1 MKIKIWTFIFL
12 LLFGLEIQAL
22 NSFSHSV
29 YFDINQSILSAEE
42 FKKFESYIQNVSKEN
57 KVIKIEVLGYCDDI
71 EHESIV
77 LNLSKKRSN
86 YIKKKLKQVFDK
98 QELKQINWCHKLD
111 WQSMD
116 TEQINSLL
124 AKYRRIDIVFNIEE
138 YKGSASATIQKGD
151 KFILNGI
158 LFKGGEDILL
168 EESMPTLKTLY
179 NELIK
184 NPNLI
189 IQIQGHIY
197 DADFTFKEMSTNE
210 MTLSARRAK
219 RIFDYLLFKGID
231 ESRLSYI
238 GFEGQFPLG
247 KGPKY
252 DRRVEVEIIAV

>member
-1 MKIKIWTFIFL
+1 MKIKIWTLFIL
-12 LLFGLEIQAL
+12 LLFGLKIQAL

-29 YFDINQSILSAEE
+29 YFDVNQSILSDEE
-42 FKKFESYIQNVSKEN
+42 FKKFESYIYEVSKYN

-71 EHESIV
+71 EHESIE

-86 YIKKKLKQVFDK
+86 YIKNKLKKVFNKQV
-98 QELKQINWCHKLD
+98 LKQINWCHKLD

-124 AKYRRIDIVFNIEE
+124 EKYRRIDIVFNVRD
-138 YKGSASATIQKGD
+138 KNTSSSSVQKGD

-158 LFKGGEDILL
+158 LFKGGDDILL
-168 EESMPTLKTLY
+168 DESMPTLKTLHD
-179 NELIK
+179 ELVK

-197 DADFTFKEMSTNE
+197 DADFAFSDITSNE

-219 RIFDYLLFKGID
+219 RIFDYLLFKGVD

-238 GFEGQFPLG
+238 GLEGQFPLG

-252 DRRVEVEIIAV
+252 DRRVEVEIIAI

>member
-1 MKIKIWTFIFL
+1 MKIKIWTLFIL
-12 LLFGLEIQAL
+12 LLFGLKIQAL

-29 YFDINQSILSAEE
+29 YFDVNESILSAEE
-42 FKKFESYIQNVSKEN
+42 FKKFESYIYEVSKYN
-57 KVIKIEVLGYCDDI
+57 KVIKIEVLGYCDEI
-71 EHESIV
+71 EHETIE

-86 YIKKKLKQVFDK
+86 YIKNKLKKVFNN
-98 QELKQINWCHKLD
+98 QELRQINWCNKPD

-116 TEQINSLL
+116 TEQMHLFL
-124 AKYRRIDIVFNIEE
+124 DKYRRIDIIFNISN
-138 YKGSASATIQKGD
+138 KNSSSPSVQKGD

-158 LFKGGEDILL
+158 LFKGGDDILL
-168 EESMPTLKTLY
+168 DEYISTLKTLY
-179 NELIK
+179 EELVK

-197 DADFTFKEMSTNE
+197 DADFAFSNITSNE

-219 RIFDYLLFKGID
+219 RIFDYLLFKGVD
-231 ESRLSYI
+231 KSRLSYI

-252 DRRVEVEIIAV
+252 DRRVEVEILAI

>member
-1 MKIKIWTFIFL
+1 MKIRFWIFFIL
-12 LLFGLEIQAL
+12 LLFGLKIQAL

-29 YFDINQSILSAEE
+29 YFDINQSVLSDEE
-42 FKKFESYIQNVSKEN
+42 FKKFESYLHEVSKN
-57 KVIKIEVLGYCDDI
+57 NRVIKIEVLGYCDDI
-71 EHESIV
+71 EHKTIA

-86 YIKKKLKQVFDK
+86 YIKNKLKKVFGTQV
-98 QELKQINWCHKLD
+98 LKQINWCHKLN

-124 AKYRRIDIVFNIEE
+124 SKYRRIDIVFNINDDN
-138 YKGSASATIQKGD
+138 ASSSIQMGD

-158 LFKGGEDILL
+158 LFKGGDDILL
-168 EESMPTLKTLY
+168 EESMPTLKTLFD
-179 NELIK
+179 ELVE

-197 DADFTFKEMSTNE
+197 DADFAFSDISSNE

-219 RIFDYLLFKGID
+219 RIFDYLIFKGIE

-247 KGPKY
+247 KGAKY
-252 DRRVEVEIIAV
+252 DRRVEVEIIAI

>member
-1 MKIKIWTFIFL
+1 
-12 LLFGLEIQAL
+12 
-22 NSFSHSV
+22 
-29 YFDINQSILSAEE
+29 
-42 FKKFESYIQNVSKEN
+42 
-57 KVIKIEVLGYCDDI
+57 
-71 EHESIV
+71 
-77 LNLSKKRSN
+77 
-86 YIKKKLKQVFDK
+86 
-98 QELKQINWCHKLD
+98 
-111 WQSMD
+111 MD

-124 AKYRRIDIVFNIEE
+124 AKYRHIDIVFNVKEN
-138 YKGSASATIQKGD
+138 KHTASPSVQKGD

-197 DADFTFKEMSTNE
+197 DADFTFTDVSANE
-210 MTLSARRAK
+210 TTLSARRAK
-219 RIFDYLLFKGID
+219 RIFDYLLFKGVD

-247 KGPKY
+247 KGPKF
-252 DRRVEVEIIAV
+252 DRRVEVEIIAI